1 MAERLRV
8 VIDPNVLVS
17 AAIADGAPR
26 RVVELVAAGAVR
38 MVTCPR
44 LHDELEG
51 VLARDRF
58 LRWRTR
64 DQLDRFVVDMAHR
77 LPDPTDVPA
86 VSGDPNDDYLI
97 ALFRGVRRGCACL
110 AVYGPGQALCSE

>member
-1 MAERLRV
+1 MAEPLRV

-26 RVVELVAAGAVR
+26 RVVELVAAGAIR
-38 MVTCPR
+38 MVKCPW

-51 VLARDRF
+51 VLTRERF

-64 DQLDRFVVDMAHR
+64 EQLDRFVADVHVLAHR
-77 LPDPTDVPA
+77 LPDPTDVPT
-86 VSGDPNDDYLI
+86 VSRDRGGSGGHPPVLQGDVELEPW
-97 ALFRGVRRGCACL
+97 
-110 AVYGPGQALCSE
+110 